1 MSRQDRNRRI
11 GECIAERYDDKIQSA
26 ASKLEYTSRNLMIVD
41 FCELTDSEWIVVALV
56 LF

>member
-26 ASKLEYTSRNLMIVD
+26 ASKLEYSSRNLMIVD
-41 FCELTDSEWIVVALV
+41 FCELTDIEWIVVALV

>member
-1 MSRQDRNRRI
+1 MQSATMTINH
-11 GECIAERYDDKIQSA
+11 KIQSA